1 MKVLKAKRIGF
12 IKTSLIFVF
21 SHCMKSFLQLLIIS
35 SCLLVSSTSW
45 GHQYFF
51 AFAEIEYNE
60 MAEKFEGSVVATT
73 HDFEFALMK
82 SHGLQTKL
90 EKIEMNSSD
99 VKIMEDYL
107 NKFLTLLYGCSLDSN
122 AIDAYCSANWRIES
136 FQIMKNGTI
145 ELYFSA
151 PAKHVYT
158 LIQVDFRFLMDAFPE
173 QQNKLTFIYREDR
186 TTQSFTKTQATH
198 YFALKP

>member
-1 MKVLKAKRIGF
+1 
-12 IKTSLIFVF
+12 
-21 SHCMKSFLQLLIIS
+21 
-35 SCLLVSSTSW
+35 VSSASW

-60 MAEKFEGSVVATT
+60 MAEKFEGSVVATA
-73 HDFEFALMK
+73 HDFEFALMT

-90 EKIEMNSSD
+90 EKIAANSSE
-99 VKIMEDYL
+99 VKII
-107 NKFLTLLYGCSLDSN
+107 DSN

-158 LIQVDFRFLMDAFPE
+158 LIQVDFRFLMESFPE

-186 TTQSFTKTQATH
+186 KTQSFTKTQATH

>member
-1 MKVLKAKRIGF
+1 MFKPTLF
-12 IKTSLIFVF
+12 LFVF
-21 SHCMKSFLQLLIIS
+21 TCM
-35 SCLLVSSTSW
+35 LVPSKSW

-51 AFAEIEYNE
+51 AFAEVEYNE
-60 MAEKFEGSVVATT
+60 MAQKFEGSIVATA
-73 HDFEFALMK
+73 HDFEFALMD

-90 EKIEMNSSD
+90 EKITAKSSE

-107 NKFLTLLYGCSLDSN
+107 NQFLTLRYGCSLDSN
-122 AIDAYCSANWRIES
+122 AVDAYCSADWTIES
-136 FQIMKNGTI
+136 IQIMKNGTI

-151 PAKHVYT
+151 PAKHIYT

-173 QQNKLTFIYREDR
+173 QQNKLSFVYREER
-186 TTQSFTKTQATH
+186 KTQSFTKTQATN

>member
-1 MKVLKAKRIGF
+1 
-12 IKTSLIFVF
+12 
-21 SHCMKSFLQLLIIS
+21 MKSIVKLLFIS
-35 SCLLVSSTSW
+35 SCLLVSSASW

-60 MAEKFEGSVVATT
+60 MAQKFEGSVVATA
-73 HDFEFALMK
+73 HDLEFALMN
-82 SHGLQTKL
+82 SYGLQTKL
-90 EKIEMNSSD
+90 EKIEAKSSE

-107 NKFLTLLYGCSLDSN
+107 NQFLTLRYGCSLNSN
-122 AIDAYCSANWRIES
+122 AVDAYCSATWSIES

-151 PAKHVYT
+151 PAKFIYT
-158 LIQVDFRFLMDAFPE
+158 LIQVDFRFLMDAFPD
-173 QQNKLTFIYREDR
+173 QQNKLTFIYRDDR
-186 TTQSFTKTQATH
+186 KTLSFTKTQATH

>member
-1 MKVLKAKRIGF
+1 MKRFAKLLF
-12 IKTSLIFVF
+12 IST
-21 SHCMKSFLQLLIIS
+21 
-35 SCLLVSSTSW
+35 CLLVTSVSW

-60 MAEKFEGSVVATT
+60 MGQKFEGSVVATA
-73 HDFEFALMK
+73 HDLELSLMN
-82 SHGLQTKL
+82 SYGLQTKL
-90 EKIEMNSSD
+90 EKLTPQSSE
-99 VKIMEDYL
+99 VKIIESYL
-107 NKFLTLLYGCSLDSN
+107 NKFLTLRYGCSLNSN
-122 AIDAYCSANWRIES
+122 AVDAYCSADWNIES

-158 LIQVDFRFLMDAFPE
+158 LIQVDFRFLMDAFPD

-186 TTQSFTKTQATH
+186 ETQSFTKTQATH

>member
-1 MKVLKAKRIGF
+1 
-12 IKTSLIFVF
+12 
-21 SHCMKSFLQLLIIS
+21 MKSFINLLLIS
-35 SCLLVSSTSW
+35 SCLLVSSASW

-60 MAEKFEGSVVATT
+60 MAQKFEGSVVATA
-73 HDFEFALMK
+73 HDFELVLMN
-82 SHGLQTKL
+82 SYGLQTKL
-90 EKIEMNSSD
+90 EKIEAKSSE
-99 VKIMEDYL
+99 VKIMEVYL
-107 NKFLTLLYGCSLDSN
+107 NKFLTLRYGCALDMN
-122 AIDAYCSANWRIES
+122 AVDAYCSADWSIES

-158 LIQVDFRFLMDAFPE
+158 LIQVDFRFLMDHFSD

-186 TTQSFTKTQATH
+186 KTQSFTQTQYQH
-198 YFALKP
+198 YFALKL

>member
-1 MKVLKAKRIGF
+1 MKVRKPKRIGF

-21 SHCMKSFLQLLIIS
+21 SHCMKSYLKLLFIS
-35 SCLLVSSTSW
+35 SCLLVSSASW

-60 MAEKFEGSVVATT
+60 MAQKFEGSVVATA
-73 HDFEFALMK
+73 HDFEFALMN

-90 EKIEMNSSD
+90 EKIAQNSSD
-99 VKIMEDYL
+99 VKIMEAYL
-107 NKFLTLLYGCSLDSN
+107 NKFLTLRYGCAFDSN
-122 AIDAYCSANWRIES
+122 AVDAYCYADWSIES

-186 TTQSFTKTQATH
+186 ETQSFTKTQATH

>member
-1 MKVLKAKRIGF
+1 MKVLKPKRIGF

-21 SHCMKSFLQLLIIS
+21 SHCMNGFLKLLFIS
-35 SCLLVSSTSW
+35 SCILVSFASW

-60 MAEKFEGSVVATT
+60 MAQKFEGSVVATA
-73 HDFEFALMK
+73 HDLELSLMN
-82 SHGLQTKL
+82 SYGLQTKL
-90 EKIEMNSSD
+90 EKLTPESSE
-99 VKIMEDYL
+99 VKIIESYL
-107 NKFLTLLYGCSLDSN
+107 NKFLTLRYGCRIDST
-122 AIDAYCSANWRIES
+122 AIDAYCFADWGIES

-186 TTQSFTKTQATH
+186 KTQSFTKTQATH

>member
-1 MKVLKAKRIGF
+1 MKKYFRLLF
-12 IKTSLIFVF
+12 IST
-21 SHCMKSFLQLLIIS
+21 
-35 SCLLVSSTSW
+35 CLLTSSASW

-51 AFAEIEYNE
+51 AFAEVEYNE
-60 MAEKFEGSVVATT
+60 MAQKFEGSVVATA
-73 HDFEFALMK
+73 HDFEFALMN

-90 EKIEMNSSD
+90 EKIAANSSD
-99 VKIMEDYL
+99 VKIMEIYL
-107 NKFLTLLYGCSLDSN
+107 NKFLTLRYGCSLYSSD
-122 AIDAYCSANWRIES
+122 IDAYCSADWSIES

-151 PAKHVYT
+151 PADHVYS

-186 TTQSFTKTQATH
+186 KTQSFTKTQATH

>member
-1 MKVLKAKRIGF
+1 MRKYFRLLF
-12 IKTSLIFVF
+12 IST
-21 SHCMKSFLQLLIIS
+21 
-35 SCLLVSSTSW
+35 CLLTSSTSW

-60 MAEKFEGSVVATT
+60 MGQKFEGSIVATA
-73 HDFEFALMK
+73 HDLELDLMN
-82 SHGLQTKL
+82 SYGLQTKL
-90 EKIEMNSSD
+90 EKLSAESSE
-99 VKIMEDYL
+99 VKILEAYL
-107 NKFLTLLYGCSLDSN
+107 NKFLTLRYGCSLDSG
-122 AIDAYCSANWRIES
+122 AVDAYCTADWKIES

-151 PAKHVYT
+151 SAKHIYT
-158 LIQVDFRFLMDAFPE
+158 LIQVDFRFLMDGFPD

-186 TTQSFTKTQATH
+186 KTQSFTKTQATH

>member
-1 MKVLKAKRIGF
+1 MKWYIR
-12 IKTSLIFVF
+12 
-21 SHCMKSFLQLLIIS
+21 LLFIS
-35 SCLLVSSTSW
+35 SCLLASSASW

-60 MAEKFEGSVVATT
+60 MGQKFEGSVVATA
-73 HDFEFALMK
+73 HDFELTLMN

-90 EKIEMNSSD
+90 EKIELNSSD

-107 NKFLTLLYGCSLDSN
+107 NKFLTLRYGCSLDSSD
-122 AIDAYCSANWRIES
+122 IDAYCSADWNIES

-158 LIQVDFRFLMDAFPE
+158 LIQMDFRFLMDAFPE

-186 TTQSFTKTQATH
+186 KTQSFTKTQATH